1 MNTNSTISYK
11 VYRLLG
17 VLALITIMIIPALCP
32 KTYKTKVFIKERPF
46 KATSTNI
53 TTKPK
58 INLMTLENTVFST
71 PTVYDLPDYNPIDAA
86 SVPGIPNIRQGK
98 YTGTKAY
105 EYASAITNKHSD
117 AYKLKTMSSADEEGF
132 YRYKDRYLVAIGTYF
147 NAPVG
152 TLITITLENGTQIP
166 AVVGD
171 IKSDAHT
178 DENNVYSMSCICAT
192 EFIVDK
198 SFKECSGDVSDVMPG
213 WDSKVVS
220 ISVYDLNV
228 LN

>member
-1 MNTNSTISYK
+1 MPTAIAKVVYKDPYASEGIKASAPETTIIELNNPIFENK
-11 VYRLLG
+11 
-17 VLALITIMIIPALCP
+17 IT
-32 KTYKTKVFIKERPF
+32 
-46 KATSTNI
+46 
-53 TTKPK
+53 
-58 INLMTLENTVFST
+58 
-71 PTVYDLPDYNPIDAA
+71 YDLPDYEPIDAS

-117 AYKLKTMSSADEEGF
+117 AYKLKTMSNADEEGF
-132 YRYKDRYLVAIGTYF
+132 YRYKGRYLVAIGTYF

-152 TLITITLENGTQIP
+152 TLITITLENGTEIP

-171 IKSDAHT
+171 IKSDTHT
-178 DENNVYSMSCICAT
+178 DKNNVYSMSCICAT

-213 WDSKVVS
+213 WDSKVIS
-220 ISVYDLNV
+220 ISVYEYNYLN
-228 LN
+228 